1 MAKFEVTK
9 TVEARKLHP
18 KSGIPLSEPAEVLPF
33 GAILENLREER
44 DLLKFTYLGKPYQC
58 EQKLL
63 KPAIRSLGGKA
74 PAAMPAEGEPVPQG
88 APEAQIRWE
97 TLRTSNGSLLR
108 AKVPGGWLLT
118 GTSAGGPLTFYPDA
132 KHEWDGRSLG

>member
-33 GAILENLREER
+33 GAILENMREER
-44 DLLKFTYLGKPYQC
+44 ELYKFSYLGKPYQC
-58 EQKLL
+58 EQKIL
-63 KPAIRSLGGKA
+63 KPAIRPLGGA
-74 PAAMPAEGEPVPQG
+74 VSVTVSVEDEPVPAA
-88 APEAQIRWE
+88 APVQIRWE

-118 GTSAGGPLTFYPDA
+118 GVSAGGSLTFYPDA
-132 KHEWDGRSLG
+132 KHEWDGKSLE